1 MKNYKH
7 ALITLLTVLA
17 AGSTSAQSMN
27 KDSEY
32 YGEIGYTPISINA
45 STVTLKPKLLRF
57 IVGKDI
63 DKNFSVEGMYAA
75 TASKDSYQSSDV
87 SASAYGIYLKSKM
100 EISKDTDVFARIG
113 RVKSETKETW
123 TGGSASS
130 SSTDASYGLG
140 VQTKFTKD
148 VYGQIDYMSYYDKY
162 STTSKGFTVSVGM
175 RF

>member
-1 MKNYKH
+1 MKNHKH
-7 ALITLLTVLA
+7 TLITLLTVLA
-17 AGSTSAQSMN
+17 AGSTSAQSLN

-32 YGEIGYTPISINA
+32 YGEIGYTPISIST
-45 STVTLKPKLLRF
+45 STVTFEPKLVRF

-63 DKNFSVEGMYAA
+63 DQNFSVEGMYAA
-75 TASKDSYQSSDV
+75 TASKDSYQSSDI

-100 EISKDTDVFARIG
+100 EISKDIDVFARIG
-113 RVKSETKETW
+113 RVKAETKKTW

-130 SSTDASYGLG
+130 SGTDASYGLG

-148 VYGQIDYMSYYDKY
+148 IYGQLDYTSYYDKY
-162 STTSKGFTVSVGM
+162 STTSKGFTASVGM